1 MSDNGAGV
9 IPPNE
14 SDGVGV
20 TRTESG
26 GTTMSNE
33 PDKAIDTSGDRT
45 QGPVETIRSNEAE
58 VVPSSIINGPTVDE
72 GSTSSTAD
80 SNLNGGS
87 SISSD
92 SGVGTLHGSG
102 QVDYGARPANAS
114 DSTAVTLYYTLS
126 QHGVNLLRSHLPQ

>member
-9 IPPNE
+9 ITPNE

-26 GTTMSNE
+26 GTTMSSE
-33 PDKAIDTSGDRT
+33 PGKATDISDDLTR
-45 QGPVETIRSNEAE
+45 GPVETIRSNEAE
-58 VVPSSIINGPTVDE
+58 VAPSSIINGPTVDE
-72 GSTSSTAD
+72 GSTPSDAD
-80 SNLNGGS
+80 LYLNGAS

-102 QVDYGARPANAS
+102 QVDYGVRPVNAS
-114 DSTAVTLYYTLS
+114 DSTVALS
-126 QHGVNLLRSHLPQ
+126 AL

>member
-1 MSDNGAGV
+1 MSDNETGV

-14 SDGVGV
+14 SDGAGV

-26 GTTMSNE
+26 GTTMSSE
-33 PDKAIDTSGDRT
+33 PDKATDTSGDRT

-72 GSTSSTAD
+72 GSTPSTAD
-80 SNLNGGS
+80 LYLNGGS

-92 SGVGTLHGSG
+92 SGVGTLHDSG

>member
-45 QGPVETIRSNEAE
+45 QGPVETIRSNEVE
-58 VVPSSIINGPTVDE
+58 VVSSSSINGPTVDE
-72 GSTSSTAD
+72 GSTPSTAD
-80 SNLNGGS
+80 SNLNGDS

-114 DSTAVTLYYTLS
+114 DSTVALS
-126 QHGVNLLRSHLPQ
+126 AL